1 MTKTEIEDR
10 SGGLFDYLRTR
21 YKLPTDSQLAEFI
34 GTTSSVVSE
43 IRHGKRFVNDH
54 LLVRICLASNLS
66 LKKAMALIAHRSG

>member
-1 MTKTEIEDR
+1 MTKTKIEDA

-21 YKLPTDSQLAEFI
+21 YKISTDSQLAEFI

-43 IRHGKRFVNDH
+43 IRHGKRVVNDQ

-66 LKKAMALIAHRSG
+66 LKKAMALIAHRDD

>member
-1 MTKTEIEDR
+1 MTKTKIEDN

-21 YKLPTDSQLAEFI
+21 YKMPTDSQLAEFI

-43 IRHGKRFVNDH
+43 IRHGKRVVNDQ

-66 LKKAMALIAHRSG
+66 LKKALALIAHKG